1 MMQGR
6 CCGHLADG
14 RVCRRPAV
22 RVDEESGGSWARAS
36 SGGGAGAGERRGAAA
51 GRGRRGAR
59 TRRVAVCEREG
70 A

>member
-22 RVDEESGGSWARAS
+22 RVDEESGGML
-36 SGGGAGAGERRGAAA
+36 
-51 GRGRRGAR
+51 
-59 TRRVAVCEREG
+59 CEDCWQAKQRKR
-70 A
+70 